1 MKRRREEMEKEE
13 AAEILRQID
22 AEYDQEHDKLVQQR
36 KQIADVNR
44 VISLCLTYGLEYH
57 CDSA

>member
-1 MKRRREEMEKEE
+1 MEKEE